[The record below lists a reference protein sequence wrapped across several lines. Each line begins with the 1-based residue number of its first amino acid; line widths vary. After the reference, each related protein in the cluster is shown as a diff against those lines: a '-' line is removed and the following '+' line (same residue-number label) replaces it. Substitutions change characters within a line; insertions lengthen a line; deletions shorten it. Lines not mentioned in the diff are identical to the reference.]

1 MKTYDV
7 YVQRCFTSYVAVQAN
22 SADDAEELVRDML
35 NAKMIDPSQ
44 WFELNPDPECSMCDV
59 HNDYVCF
66 EHELFQIEEIENA

>member
-22 SADDAEELVRDML
+22 SADDAEDLVRDML

-44 WFELNPDPECSMCDV
+44 WDQSDFIESGEDMV
-59 HNDYVCF
+59 
-66 EHELFQIEEIENA
+66 IEEGGHA